1 MDADLT
7 HLLHRRQLDIPQAHE
22 HELTAYW
29 EKISSLRDQVEESQ
43 LADNEIA
50 LTWTAVSQN
59 VH

>member
-29 EKISSLRDQVEESQ
+29 KKLSSLRDQVDESQ

-50 LTWTAVSQN
+50 LTWTAVSQH